1 MIIICLICDVIG
13 KPRVVFLFLRERQWS
28 LVLLL
33 DQVRNGAGPSPV
45 IRGFFSSRSYFSIS
59 SGLVP
64 VLACGSHPFPARC
77 DWITWSGET
86 KGSLRVPIP
95 RQSRNVILR
104 CKGHVHIRRWQQE
117 GESCRDL
124 CACTCCHGNQVYSSV
139 CSYLKKAKV
148 ASPVDYF
155 YATSALA
162 AIKGCDVSELL
173 LFLGDD
179 LVNFTGQWV
188 LNFALHLAQIS
199 IKLCVL
205 LK

>member
-77 DWITWSGET
+77 DWIT
-86 KGSLRVPIP
+86 
-95 RQSRNVILR
+95 
-104 CKGHVHIRRWQQE
+104 
-117 GESCRDL
+117 
-124 CACTCCHGNQVYSSV
+124 
-139 CSYLKKAKV
+139 
-148 ASPVDYF
+148 
-155 YATSALA
+155 
-162 AIKGCDVSELL
+162 
-173 LFLGDD
+173 
-179 LVNFTGQWV
+179 
-188 LNFALHLAQIS
+188 
-199 IKLCVL
+199 
-205 LK
+205 